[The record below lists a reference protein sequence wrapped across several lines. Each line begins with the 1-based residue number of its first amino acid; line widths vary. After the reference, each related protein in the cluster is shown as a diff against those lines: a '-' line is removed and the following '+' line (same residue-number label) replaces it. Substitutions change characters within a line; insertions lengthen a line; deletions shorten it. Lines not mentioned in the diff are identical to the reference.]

1 MGEIDYQILAENIL
15 KNVVSREKAVSSTP
29 STVMGHGPGGLFST
43 PGLERPIFSAMVLPR
58 MGLQSRLSVVPTVST
73 DPLFGILTGVTAT
86 TGDSEPSGVCDD
98 PKTAGL
104 AKLCTHTFPL
114 GRYSRQSR
122 VFDIDRAGKI
132 TNRAEMMDLQ
142 MLGNA
147 IQGLTGATVPT
158 LPGASSQAEIVR
170 NEVAKAMFELG
181 VSWSR
186 DFATQIYAGNPANNT
201 AGGGYK
207 EFYGLDNLINTGYR
221 DAVTGVVCPASD
233 SIIRSAGNVD
243 ITTNP
248 SYYVRTIAN
257 IIRNLRSLAT
267 RAGLD
272 PVQWNIVMS
281 FGLFYELTEIWPVS
295 YMTYRATNIPSGSTN
310 FVNSSDV
317 ERMRDEMR
325 GDLYNY
331 TGQFL
336 LIDGQKI
343 PVVLDD
349 AITETQNAGSSFSSS
364 IYFVPLTVLGGIPVT
379 YMEHFNY
386 NEGSIEMGNAFAG
399 EGSYFASD
407 NGRFL
412 WHRKPPTNFC
422 VQILA
427 KTEPRL
433 LLLTPYLAARLTD
446 VNYTPLEHERQYDP
460 AASYY
465 KDGGRTEFTGAPS
478 YYSFRTRDEQA
489 W

>member
-1 MGEIDYQILAENIL
+1 MSEIDYKALAENIL
-15 KNVVSREKAVSSTP
+15 KGISITEKAVSSTP
-29 STVMGHGPGGLFST
+29 STTMAHGPGGLFST
-43 PGLERPIFSAMVLPR
+43 PGLERPVFSAMVLPR
-58 MGLQSRLSVVPTVST
+58 MGLQSKLPVNRTVAT

-86 TGDSEPSGVCDD
+86 TGAAEPTGVCDD

-122 VFDIDRAGKI
+122 VFDIDRAGKV
-132 TNRAEMMDLQ
+132 TNRGEMMDLQ
-142 MLGNA
+142 LLGNA
-147 IQGLTGATVPT
+147 MQGLTGATVPT
-158 LPGASSQAEIVR
+158 MPGASGQADVVR
-170 NEVAKAMFELG
+170 NEVGKALFELG
-181 VSWSR
+181 VAWSR
-186 DFATQIYAGNPANNT
+186 DFATQVYAGNPTNNT

-207 EFYGLDNLINTGYR
+207 EFNGLDILINTGYR
-221 DAVTGVVCPASD
+221 DAVTGVACPASD
-233 SIIRSAGNVD
+233 SIVRSMSNVD

-248 SYYVRTIAN
+248 SLYVRTIAN
-257 IIRNLRSLAT
+257 IMRNLRSIAT
-267 RAGLD
+267 RTGLD
-272 PVQWNIVMS
+272 PVQWALSMS

-295 YMTYRATNIPSGSTN
+295 YMTYRATAIPTGSTN

-343 PVVLDD
+343 PVILDD
-349 AITETQNAGSSFSSS
+349 AVAETQVAGSAFQTT
-364 IYFVPLTVLGGIPVT
+364 IYFIPLTVLGGTPVT
-379 YMEHFNY
+379 YMEYFDY
-386 NEGSIEMGNAFAG
+386 NAGAVEMGNAFAG
-399 EGSYFASD
+399 DGAYFASD

-422 VQILA
+422 VQIMA

-433 LLLTPYLAARLTD
+433 LFLTPYLAARLTD
-446 VNYTPLEHERQYDP
+446 VKYTPLEHERQYDP
-460 AASYY
+460 SASYY
-465 KDGGRTEFTGAPS
+465 KDGGRTEYTGVPS
-478 YYSFRTRDEQA
+478 YYTPITPQE
-489 W
+489 